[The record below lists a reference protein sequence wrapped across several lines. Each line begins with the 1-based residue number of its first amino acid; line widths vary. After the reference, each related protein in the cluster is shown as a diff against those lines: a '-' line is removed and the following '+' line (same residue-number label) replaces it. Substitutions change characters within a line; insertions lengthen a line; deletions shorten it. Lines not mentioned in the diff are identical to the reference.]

1 MKNPKWH
8 RDELILTLN
17 LYFNLESSSFIS
29 TNPEIINLSK
39 ILNKLPLH
47 SNQTRNSDF
56 RNPNGV
62 AMKLSNFTSID
73 PDNPAKGLDRTSQL
87 DKQIFFEFQNNQNL
101 LKNISNVIIETL
113 SNDDLSSK
121 IYQIEE
127 EVDASIKEAVEGEI
141 IFKLHKVRE
150 RNQKLI
156 DSKKQQILKEKGKL
170 ACEVCEFDFNKKY
183 GEIGKG
189 FIECHHTQPLS
200 TYNINQK
207 TTLDDLVLVCSNC
220 HRILHRLPED
230 MSIERLKR
238 QIIQLSQNSCNVF
251 QCT

>member
-1 MKNPKWH
+1 MKNPKWQ

-29 TNPEIINLSK
+29 INPEIIKLSE

-47 SNQTRNSDF
+47 SKQNRNSDF

-62 AMKLSNFTSID
+62 AMKLNNFTSID
-73 PDNPAKGLDRTSQL
+73 PNNPSKGLERFSKL
-87 DKQIFFEFQNNQNL
+87 DKQIFFEFQNNQTV

-113 SNDDLSSK
+113 GDEELNTK

-127 EVDASIKEAVEGEI
+127 LSEAPITEAIEGEI

-156 DSKKQQILKEKGKL
+156 NSKKLQVLKETGKL
-170 ACEVCEFDFNKKY
+170 LCQVCDFDFHKKY

-189 FIECHHTQPLS
+189 FIECHHTQQLS
-200 TYNINQK
+200 TYNTNQK
-207 TTLDDLVLVCSNC
+207 TTLDDLALVCSNC
-220 HRILHRLPED
+220 HRMLHRLPED
-230 MSIERLKR
+230 MSLDRLK
-238 QIIQLSQNSCNVF
+238 SQMGS
-251 QCT
+251 

>member
-17 LYFNLESSSFIS
+17 LYYNLESKSFVS
-29 TNPEIINLSK
+29 TNSEIINLSK

-47 SNQTRNSDF
+47 SNQSRNSDF

-73 PDNPAKGLDRTSQL
+73 SNNPAKGLDRTSRL
-87 DKQIFFEFQNNQNL
+87 DKQIFFEFQNSRNL
-101 LKNISNVIIETL
+101 LTNISNVIIETL
-113 SNDDLSSK
+113 SDDDLSSK

-127 EVDASIKEAVEGEI
+127 EPKTSIKEAVEGEI
-141 IFKLHKVRE
+141 LFKLHKLRE

-156 DSKKQQILKEKGKL
+156 DSKKQQILKQNGKL
-170 ACEVCEFDFNKKY
+170 ACEVCEFDFSKKY

-189 FIECHHTQPLS
+189 FIECHHTQQLS
-200 TYNINQK
+200 TYKINQK
-207 TTLDDLVLVCSNC
+207 TTLDNLALVCSNC
-220 HRILHRLPED
+220 HRMLHRLPED
-230 MSIERLKR
+230 MSIERLKN
-238 QIIQLSQNSCNVF
+238 QVS
-251 QCT
+251 